1 MDITKSELPL
11 TSFWDRIPNTRKK
24 ENKPPARKRKRN
36 DTEQGGS
43 SLKQRGKEKQPLQ
56 DATTPRSRA
65 EGKKPNHVD
74 DTSTHMGEGKGSVL
88 KGITS
93 LFQGPA
99 IVSDYDSERH
109 GSRPPRRRRA
119 EANASP
125 SDRGIPT
132 PPPTRVAKKAQHRSA
147 LRPSSSLI
155 RVAHYL
161 PTPGT
166 SVPRYAG
173 RVRPL
178 AGKLP
183 SPLAARHVPNSH
195 DPSSSSL
202 FSRPDDEQPLS
213 HNISVLTERS
223 HANIVKAFL
232 HAAPRQHDRPVVD
245 HHTAGKEPDDD
256 PFSVTSAP
264 AFVPSSQHFE
274 DNLPLPPPNIPT
286 SISHNNQENL
296 ISTSLIAD
304 MTITTALNSIIP
316 PRRPVVESSQ
326 SQYLLPLTPSPHRH
340 RARYAGRE
348 TVVSSQ
354 TQVLLLQ
361 ADSPLRGMSTHAPRD
376 IVESSQSQALLA
388 DVNSPLWRT
397 KIAKISS
404 GPSSAA
410 LGQVE
415 GSQSQ
420 AERELYFSMDTSQKG
435 PFALFNVVVSTE
447 VFPIN
452 HEP

>member
-43 SLKQRGKEKQPLQ
+43 SLKQQPLQ
-56 DATTPRSRA
+56 DATTPHSGV
-65 EGKKPNHVD
+65 EGNKPNHVD
-74 DTSTHMGEGKGSVL
+74 DTSTHMGKGKGSVHE
-88 KGITS
+88 GIPS
-93 LFQGPA
+93 LLQGLT
-99 IVSDYDSERH
+99 IVSDYDAERH
-109 GSRPPRRRRA
+109 GSRPPKRRRA
-119 EANASP
+119 EANTSP
-125 SDRGIPT
+125 SNRGIPT
-132 PPPTRVAKKAQHRSA
+132 PPPTQVAKKAKHRSA
-147 LRPSSSLI
+147 LRPSSSLT
-155 RVAHYL
+155 RVAHHL
-161 PTPGT
+161 PAPGT
-166 SVPRYAG
+166 SVPRHTG
-173 RVRPL
+173 RVRPS

-183 SPLAARHVPNSH
+183 SPLAARHLPNSQ
-195 DPSSSSL
+195 DPSGSPL
-202 FSRPDDEQPLS
+202 FSRPDDERPLS
-213 HNISVLTERS
+213 HSISLMTARS

-232 HAAPRQHDRPVVD
+232 HAPPRQHDRPVVD
-245 HHTAGKEPDDD
+245 HHTAGKELDDD
-256 PFSVTSAP
+256 PFSVTAAP

-286 SISHNNQENL
+286 SISHNDQENSV
-296 ISTSLIAD
+296 STSLIAD
-304 MTITTALNSIIP
+304 MTITTASNSIIP
-316 PRRPVVESSQ
+316 PGRSVVESSQ

-348 TVVSSQ
+348 TAESSQ
-354 TQVLLLQ
+354 TQALLLQ
-361 ADSPLRGMSTHAPRD
+361 AGSPRRDMSTHAPRD

-388 DVNSPLWRT
+388 NVNSPLWRT
-397 KIAKISS
+397 KIAIIPSEL
-404 GPSSAA
+404 SSAA

-420 AERELYFSMDTSQKG
+420 AEQELTLSTGISQHG
-435 PFALFNVVVSTE
+435 LFALSNVVVSTE